1 MPSFATDSSLDYR
14 VKKGLIDDVLKTLC
28 LNVKRKN
35 QYKHEKKNKLLDRL
49 MKPSLNPNIQ
59 V

>member
-1 MPSFATDSSLDYR
+1 MPSFATDSSFDYR
-14 VKKGLIDDVLKTLC
+14 VKKGLIEDILKTLC

-35 QYKHEKKNKLLDRL
+35 QYKHEKKKKLLERL
-49 MKPSLNPNIQ
+49 MKPSLNLNIQ

>member
-1 MPSFATDSSLDYR
+1 MPSFATDSSLDYW
-14 VKKGLIDDVLKTLC
+14 VKKGLIVDVLKTLC

-35 QYKHEKKNKLLDRL
+35 KYKHEKKNKLLERL